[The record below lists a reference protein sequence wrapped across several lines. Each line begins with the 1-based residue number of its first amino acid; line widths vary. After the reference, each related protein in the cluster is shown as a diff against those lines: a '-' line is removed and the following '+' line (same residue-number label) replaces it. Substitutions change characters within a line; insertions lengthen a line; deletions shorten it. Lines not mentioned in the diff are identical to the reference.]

1 MCHLLQIMWK
11 DGLPKDGRTTTGK
24 MHKKIGVSMFRPLI
38 IKETGSELCD
48 VPFPCFSTQAVHI
61 EVTNSLDTYSFLFS
75 IPRFITKHFLGKN
88 ISFPT
93 NLTLSRTT
101 THGPLTPC

>member
-24 MHKKIGVSMFRPLI
+24 MHKKIGVGMFRPLI

-61 EVTNSLDTYSFLFS
+61 EVTNSLDTYSFLFT
-75 IPRFITKHFLGKN
+75 IPRFKSGSIMNNNTWAPNTMLSFRKN
-88 ISFPT
+88 
-93 NLTLSRTT
+93 
-101 THGPLTPC
+101 